1 MEQISIHGKPMPLG
15 VIQRNELIELNLRN
29 CSLYSQ
35 DLYILSMILKRNTS
49 LTSLN
54 LSRNYIGTTY
64 KEDEEILE
72 LKMKNTELI
81 QQNQFSSLLRDSL
94 GLEHFAIAFKNS
106 SRLLH
111 LDLSENEIGPPNFNL
126 LLPVFKSN
134 RSIETLNLAD
144 TQIDGS
150 NCVELCRILKDRN

>member
-81 QQNQFSSLLRDSL
+81 QQN
-94 GLEHFAIAFKNS
+94 
-106 SRLLH
+106 
-111 LDLSENEIGPPNFNL
+111 
-126 LLPVFKSN
+126 
-134 RSIETLNLAD
+134 
-144 TQIDGS
+144 
-150 NCVELCRILKDRN
+150 